1 MQVAIV
7 SDIHGNRHAFEAVL
21 ADVRNSPAQEI
32 WCLGDVVGY
41 GADPN
46 DCCRLARKHADVC
59 LAGNH
64 DLAVTG
70 DLDLGEF
77 STGAALAARWT
88 QEVIDAGHR
97 DWLASLKPAGSVR
110 GVGLYHAS
118 PRDPV
123 WEYVLSALLAELCLD
138 AQPERLSLVGHSH
151 VALSF
156 VRPEGQPATGSA
168 RKGGEEVDVSA
179 GRVDPQSGQ
188 RRPAARRRRARRLA
202 AARHERL
209 DRALAAHRVRHRRR
223 RRRDPRRAPARLAG
237 RAPGVRAMRVRL
249 LPALARRSCWA
260 RPPPCSWPAAAT
272 GGSRRAT
279 HRA

>member
-21 ADVRNSPAQEI
+21 ADVERSPAQEI

-46 DCCRLARKHADVC
+46 DCCKLARANADVC

-88 QEVIDAGHR
+88 QEVIAADHR
-97 DWLASLKPAGSVR
+97 DWLASLKPAQSVE
-110 GVGLYHAS
+110 GIGLYHAS
-118 PRDPV
+118 PRDPI

-138 AQPERLSLVGHSH
+138 AQPERLSMVGHSH

-156 VRPEGQPATGSA
+156 VRPEGEPATGSA
-168 RKGGEEVDVSA
+168 RRGGEELDVSEGEWILNPGSVGQPRDGDPRAAWLLLDLDEGTARYHRVQYDAVAA
-179 GRVDPQSGQ
+179 G
-188 RRPAARRRRARRLA
+188 AAILEAGLPTALA
-202 AARHERL
+202 ERL
-209 DRALAAHRVRHRRR
+209 Q
-223 RRRDPRRAPARLAG
+223 
-237 RAPGVRAMRVRL
+237 
-249 LPALARRSCWA
+249 
-260 RPPPCSWPAAAT
+260 
-272 GGSRRAT
+272 
-279 HRA
+279 